1 MRTETTNYRADI
13 GRQLAELR
21 AKRGLTTRQ
30 LADACGVNYANI
42 SKIERGSYNVSVDI
56 LGRVCEALGAELRI
70 VEKTKRNPRTSNVVR
85 GYGIHGWGNQ

>member
-1 MRTETTNYRADI
+1 MRMETTNYRADI

-21 AKRGLTTRQ
+21 VKRGLTTRQ

-70 VEKTKRNPRTSNVVR
+70 VEKD
-85 GYGIHGWGNQ
+85 

>member
-1 MRTETTNYRADI
+1 MMRMETTNYRADI

-56 LGRVCEALGAELRI
+56 LGRVCEALEAELRI
-70 VEKTKRNPRTSNVVR
+70 MEKD
-85 GYGIHGWGNQ
+85 